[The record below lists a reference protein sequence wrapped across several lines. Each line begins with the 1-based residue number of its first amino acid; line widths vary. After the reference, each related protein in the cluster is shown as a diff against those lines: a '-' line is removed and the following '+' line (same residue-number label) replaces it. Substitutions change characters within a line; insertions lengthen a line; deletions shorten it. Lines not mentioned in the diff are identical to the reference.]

1 MVKTLE
7 LANGMFV
14 SMAVAEVTSVPY
26 YELFAKDLDRANYS
40 NQVLFTQI
48 LQAMHRKSDAE
59 NTAFEFLFQS
69 IGVDNQTYKAQVR
82 LYIIVRKIGDVK
94 LSNESFILDMMSSIK
109 NDLEDKN
116 FSVSVLDTESEYS
129 AFEKTL
135 AETDCSKVL
144 SISKKEKV
152 IGNALSANASQAINS
167 LDQTINSFKS
177 RVDVKVNDVNTSTA
191 NIQATTNRI
200 YENIEKFKTEMLH
213 GEEKQI
219 AHENILRIDQIIKE
233 QFSNHIAI
241 RRTVM
246 GVVRDFDINLVR
258 NSTIQELSEE
268 LWITSSRYWLSYAL
282 IAITAWVNNYPDVA
296 KNALAESGR
305 KDAIKTT
312 LFFCLMNMRFGR
324 MDAAKKWFYEYFK
337 TLDPTMLQQ
346 ETAILLQ
353 SFLNGI
359 FGKDKELEQEVIQ
372 LIDEWISIIN
382 DNEQI
387 SNELLDAYEKYI
399 ANLNTP
405 VQFTYQSVLQFCT
418 NASEVAKSYK
428 DVSKFEILLEF
439 VKSLD
444 VESEP
449 QDSEN
454 YKSRIDAILMNLIS
468 NYDAEELELKK
479 QQEYYRFIVENNGV
493 VEQAE
498 AQYQA
503 MEDLSNNQ
511 FNIGKQMLKW
521 AIYDDSD
528 QTDVQVRKFGFQNTK
543 AWFKKAVDNFDA
555 KLQEAFP
562 TQYNLHIDTWD
573 GVSNGND
580 QAEQVES
587 LKNHFENNKFQNMF
601 VNTPNIL
608 AAILFI
614 VSAGLAFVT
623 LYSLIVTALAA
634 GFLVFRVLQAIKA
647 YPLRV
652 QAAVDSLNAC
662 MGELAEFRR
671 YFDEKRTK
679 KDELLSTVE
688 FL

>member
-1 MVKTLE
+1 
-7 LANGMFV
+7 
-14 SMAVAEVTSVPY
+14 
-26 YELFAKDLDRANYS
+26 
-40 NQVLFTQI
+40 
-48 LQAMHRKSDAE
+48 
-59 NTAFEFLFQS
+59 
-69 IGVDNQTYKAQVR
+69 
-82 LYIIVRKIGDVK
+82 
-94 LSNESFILDMMSSIK
+94 MS
-109 NDLEDKN
+109 
-116 FSVSVLDTESEYS
+116 Y
-129 AFEKTL
+129 
-135 AETDCSKVL
+135 
-144 SISKKEKV
+144 
-152 IGNALSANASQAINS
+152 ASQAINS

-191 NIQATTNRI
+191 NIQATTNQI
-200 YENIEKFKTEMLH
+200 YANIEKFKTEMLH

-282 IAITAWVNNYPDVA
+282 IAITAWVNNYPEVA

-312 LFFCLMNMRFGR
+312 LFFCLTNLRFGR
-324 MDAAKKWFYEYFK
+324 MEAAKKWFYEYFK

-359 FGKDKELEQEVIQ
+359 FGKDKELEHEVIQ

-387 SNELLDAYEKYI
+387 SNELLDSYEKYI
-399 ANLNTP
+399 ANLNMP
-405 VQFTYQSVLQFCT
+405 VQFSYQSLLQFCK
-418 NASEVAKSYK
+418 NAAEVEKSYK
-428 DVSKFEILLEF
+428 DVSKYDSLLDF
-439 VKSLD
+439 VRSLD
-444 VESEP
+444 VDSEP

-454 YKSRIDAILMNLIS
+454 YKSRIDAILINLIS

-479 QQEYYRFIVENNGV
+479 QQEYYRLIVENNGM

-503 MEDLSNNQ
+503 MEELENNQ

-543 AWFKKAVDNFDA
+543 SWFKKAVENFDA
-555 KLQEAFP
+555 KLQESLP
-562 TQYNLHIDTWD
+562 TQYSLHIDTWE
-573 GVSNGND
+573 GISNGND
-580 QAEQVES
+580 QSEQVQS
-587 LKNHFENNKFQNMF
+587 LKNHFDNNKFQNMF

-623 LYSLIVTALAA
+623 LYALIVTGLSA
-634 GFLVFRVLQAIKA
+634 GFLVFRVLTALKA
-647 YPLRV
+647 YPKRV
-652 QAAVDSLNAC
+652 QAAIDNLNAC
-662 MGELAEFRR
+662 MGEITEFRR
-671 YFDEKRTK
+671 YFDEKRSK
-679 KDELLSTVE
+679 KGELLSKVE

>member
-1 MVKTLE
+1 
-7 LANGMFV
+7 
-14 SMAVAEVTSVPY
+14 
-26 YELFAKDLDRANYS
+26 
-40 NQVLFTQI
+40 
-48 LQAMHRKSDAE
+48 
-59 NTAFEFLFQS
+59 
-69 IGVDNQTYKAQVR
+69 
-82 LYIIVRKIGDVK
+82 
-94 LSNESFILDMMSSIK
+94 MS
-109 NDLEDKN
+109 
-116 FSVSVLDTESEYS
+116 
-129 AFEKTL
+129 
-135 AETDCSKVL
+135 
-144 SISKKEKV
+144 
-152 IGNALSANASQAINS
+152 NALQAINS

-177 RVDVKVNDVNTSTA
+177 RVDVKVNNVNTSTA
-191 NIQATTNRI
+191 SIQATTNKI
-200 YENIEKFKTEMLH
+200 YDNIEKFKTQMLH

-282 IAITAWVNNYPDVA
+282 IAITAWVNDYPDVA

-312 LFFCLMNMRFGR
+312 LFFCLLNMRFGR
-324 MDAAKKWFYEYFK
+324 MEAAKKWFYEYFK

-346 ETAILLQ
+346 ETAVLLQ

-359 FGKDKELEQEVIQ
+359 FGKDKELEQEIIR

-382 DNEQI
+382 DNGQI

-399 ANLNTP
+399 ANINTP
-405 VQFTYQSVLQFCT
+405 AQFTYQSILQFCT
-418 NASEVAKSYK
+418 NAAEVESAYK
-428 DVSKFEILLEF
+428 EAAKFETLLEF

-479 QQEYYRFIVENNGV
+479 QQEYYRLVVENNGV

-498 AQYQA
+498 SQYQA
-503 MEDLSNNQ
+503 MEELSNNQ

-528 QTDVQVRKFGFQNTK
+528 QTDIQVRKFGFQNTK

-555 KLQEAFP
+555 KLKESLP
-562 TQYNLHIDTWD
+562 TQYNLHIDTWE
-573 GVSNGND
+573 GASNGND

-608 AAILFI
+608 AAILLI

-623 LYSLIVTALAA
+623 LYSLIVTALAV
-634 GFLVFRVLQAIKA
+634 GFLVFRIVQAVKA
-647 YPLRV
+647 YPQRV
-652 QAAVDSLNAC
+652 QAAVDNLNAC
-662 MGELAEFRR
+662 MGEIAEFRR
-671 YFDEKRTK
+671 CFDEECAK

>member
-1 MVKTLE
+1 
-7 LANGMFV
+7 
-14 SMAVAEVTSVPY
+14 
-26 YELFAKDLDRANYS
+26 
-40 NQVLFTQI
+40 
-48 LQAMHRKSDAE
+48 
-59 NTAFEFLFQS
+59 
-69 IGVDNQTYKAQVR
+69 
-82 LYIIVRKIGDVK
+82 
-94 LSNESFILDMMSSIK
+94 MS
-109 NDLEDKN
+109 
-116 FSVSVLDTESEYS
+116 
-129 AFEKTL
+129 
-135 AETDCSKVL
+135 
-144 SISKKEKV
+144 
-152 IGNALSANASQAINS
+152 NASQAINS

-191 NIQATTNRI
+191 SIQATTNKI
-200 YENIEKFKTEMLH
+200 YENIEKFKTDMLH

-312 LFFCLMNMRFGR
+312 LFFCLMNLRFGR

-359 FGKDKELEQEVIQ
+359 FGKDKELEHEVIE
-372 LIDEWISIIN
+372 LIDEWITIIN
-382 DNEQI
+382 DNEEI
-387 SNELLDAYEKYI
+387 SNELLNGYETYI
-399 ANLNTP
+399 ANLNAP
-405 VQFTYQSVLQFCT
+405 VQFSYQSILQYCT
-418 NASEVAKSYK
+418 NSGQLEKTYK
-428 DVSKFEILLEF
+428 DVSKFEMLLEF

-444 VESEP
+444 VEAEP
-449 QDSEN
+449 QDDEN
-454 YKSRIDAILMNLIS
+454 YKSRIDAILINLIS

-479 QQEYYRFIVENNGV
+479 QQEYYRCIVENNGM

-503 MEDLSNNQ
+503 MEELQNTS
-511 FNIGKQMLKW
+511 FNIGKQMIKW

-543 AWFKKAVDNFDA
+543 SWFKSAVDNFDG
-555 KLQEAFP
+555 KVQEAYP
-562 TQYNLHIDTWD
+562 TEYKLHIDTWE

-580 QAEQVES
+580 QAEQIQS
-587 LKNHFENNKFQNMF
+587 LKNHFDNNKFQNMF

-608 AAILFI
+608 AAILFV
-614 VSAGLAFVT
+614 VSAGLAFAT
-623 LYSLIVTALAA
+623 LYALIVTALSAV
-634 GFLVFRVLQAIKA
+634 FLVFRVLQAIKK
-647 YPLRV
+647 YPLRIK
-652 QAAVDSLNAC
+652 AATDNLNAV
-662 MGELAEFRR
+662 MGEIAEFKR
-671 YFDEKRTK
+671 YYDEKRAK

>member
-1 MVKTLE
+1 
-7 LANGMFV
+7 
-14 SMAVAEVTSVPY
+14 
-26 YELFAKDLDRANYS
+26 
-40 NQVLFTQI
+40 
-48 LQAMHRKSDAE
+48 
-59 NTAFEFLFQS
+59 
-69 IGVDNQTYKAQVR
+69 
-82 LYIIVRKIGDVK
+82 
-94 LSNESFILDMMSSIK
+94 MS
-109 NDLEDKN
+109 
-116 FSVSVLDTESEYS
+116 
-129 AFEKTL
+129 
-135 AETDCSKVL
+135 
-144 SISKKEKV
+144 
-152 IGNALSANASQAINS
+152 NASQAINS
-167 LDQTINSFKS
+167 LDRTINSFKS

-418 NASEVAKSYK
+418 NASEVEKSYK

-468 NYDAEELELKK
+468 NYDGEELELKK

-511 FNIGKQMLKW
+511 FNIGKQMLRW

-562 TQYNLHIDTWD
+562 TQYT
-573 GVSNGND
+573 
-580 QAEQVES
+580 
-587 LKNHFENNKFQNMF
+587 
-601 VNTPNIL
+601 
-608 AAILFI
+608 
-614 VSAGLAFVT
+614 
-623 LYSLIVTALAA
+623 
-634 GFLVFRVLQAIKA
+634 
-647 YPLRV
+647 
-652 QAAVDSLNAC
+652 
-662 MGELAEFRR
+662 
-671 YFDEKRTK
+671 
-679 KDELLSTVE
+679 ELLSIRTRPLNGLKKPPKKVASRRQWTISKICIPK
-688 FL
+688 LTPAHPKPGILNW

>member
-1 MVKTLE
+1 
-7 LANGMFV
+7 
-14 SMAVAEVTSVPY
+14 
-26 YELFAKDLDRANYS
+26 
-40 NQVLFTQI
+40 
-48 LQAMHRKSDAE
+48 
-59 NTAFEFLFQS
+59 
-69 IGVDNQTYKAQVR
+69 
-82 LYIIVRKIGDVK
+82 
-94 LSNESFILDMMSSIK
+94 MS
-109 NDLEDKN
+109 
-116 FSVSVLDTESEYS
+116 
-129 AFEKTL
+129 
-135 AETDCSKVL
+135 
-144 SISKKEKV
+144 
-152 IGNALSANASQAINS
+152 NASQAINS

-191 NIQATTNRI
+191 SIQATTNKI

-241 RRTVM
+241 RRTIM

-282 IAITAWVNNYPDVA
+282 IAITAWVNNYPEVA

-324 MDAAKKWFYEYFK
+324 MEAAKKWFYEYFK

-359 FGKDKELEQEVIQ
+359 FGKDKELEQEVIE
-372 LIDEWISIIN
+372 LIDEWVSIIN
-382 DNEQI
+382 DNEEI
-387 SNELLDAYEKYI
+387 SNELLNAYESYI
-399 ANLNTP
+399 ANMNVP
-405 VQFTYQSVLQFCT
+405 VQFSYQSVLQFCT
-418 NASEVAKSYK
+418 NVGELENSYK
-428 DVSKFEILLEF
+428 DVSKFEMLLEF

-444 VESEP
+444 VDSEP
-449 QDSEN
+449 QDNEN
-454 YKSRIDAILMNLIS
+454 YKSRIDAILINLIS

-479 QQEYYRFIVENNGV
+479 QQEYYRYIVENNGE

-503 MEDLSNNQ
+503 MEELENNQ

-521 AIYDDSD
+521 AIYDDSE

-543 AWFKKAVDNFDA
+543 TWFKNAVSNFDA
-555 KLQEAFP
+555 KLQDAFP
-562 TQYNLHIDTWD
+562 TEYKLHIDTWE
-573 GVSNGND
+573 GISNGSD
-580 QAEQVES
+580 QTEQVES
-587 LKNHFENNKFQNMF
+587 LKNYFDNNKFQNMY

-608 AAILFI
+608 AAVLFI
-614 VSAGLAFVT
+614 LSAGLAFVT
-623 LYSLIVTALAA
+623 LYSLIVTALSA
-634 GFLVFRVLQAIKA
+634 GFLVFRVIQAIKK
-647 YPLRV
+647 YPLRIE
-652 QAAVDSLNAC
+652 AATDSLNAC
-662 MGELAEFRR
+662 MDEITEFKR
-671 YFDEKRTK
+671 YFEEKHAK
-679 KDELLSTVE
+679 KDELLSSVE

>member
-1 MVKTLE
+1 
-7 LANGMFV
+7 
-14 SMAVAEVTSVPY
+14 
-26 YELFAKDLDRANYS
+26 
-40 NQVLFTQI
+40 
-48 LQAMHRKSDAE
+48 
-59 NTAFEFLFQS
+59 
-69 IGVDNQTYKAQVR
+69 
-82 LYIIVRKIGDVK
+82 
-94 LSNESFILDMMSSIK
+94 MSS
-109 NDLEDKN
+109 
-116 FSVSVLDTESEYS
+116 
-129 AFEKTL
+129 
-135 AETDCSKVL
+135 
-144 SISKKEKV
+144 
-152 IGNALSANASQAINS
+152 ASQAINS

-191 NIQATTNRI
+191 SIQATTNKI
-200 YENIEKFKTEMLH
+200 YENIEKFKQDMMH
-213 GEEKQI
+213 GEQSQI

-353 SFLNGI
+353 AFLNGI
-359 FGKDKELEQEVIQ
+359 FGKDKELEHEVIE

-382 DNEQI
+382 DTEEI
-387 SNELLDAYEKYI
+387 SNELLNGYETYI

-405 VQFTYQSVLQFCT
+405 VQFSYESILKYCT
-418 NASEVAKSYK
+418 NAGQLEKTYK
-428 DVSKFEILLEF
+428 DVSKFEMLLEF

-444 VESEP
+444 VEAEP
-449 QDSEN
+449 QDDEN
-454 YKSRIDAILMNLIS
+454 YKSRIDAILINLVS

-479 QQEYYRFIVENNGV
+479 QQEYYRYIVENNGQI
-493 VEQAE
+493 EEAE
-498 AQYQA
+498 AQFEA
-503 MEDLSNNQ
+503 MEALENTS
-511 FNIGKQMLKW
+511 FNIGKQMIKW

-543 AWFKKAVDNFDA
+543 SWFKRAVDNFDG
-555 KLQEAFP
+555 KVQEAYP
-562 TQYNLHIDTWD
+562 SEYKLHIDTWE
-573 GVSNGND
+573 GISNGTD
-580 QAEQVES
+580 QAEQIQS
-587 LKNHFENNKFQNMF
+587 LKNHFDNNKFQNMY

-608 AAILFI
+608 AAILFV

-623 LYSLIVTALAA
+623 LYSLIVTALSA
-634 GFLVFRVLQAIKA
+634 GFLVFRVLQAMKA
-647 YPLRV
+647 YPKRIK
-652 QAAVDSLNAC
+652 AALDGLNAV
-662 MGELAEFRR
+662 MGEIAEFKR
-671 YFDEKRTK
+671 YYDEKRAK